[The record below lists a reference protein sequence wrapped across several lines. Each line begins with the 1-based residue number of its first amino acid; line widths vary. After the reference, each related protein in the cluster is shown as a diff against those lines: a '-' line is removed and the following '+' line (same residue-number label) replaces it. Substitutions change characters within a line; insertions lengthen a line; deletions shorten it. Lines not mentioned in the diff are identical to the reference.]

1 MIAYC
6 KELGGTKVSRYIH
19 LGTRK
24 LRSSKRIHEQ
34 REGAM
39 GVHILLADDDPDN
52 LSYLKNVLEDEGY
65 EALTARD
72 GVEGMEK
79 VRLERPQL
87 VLLDLM
93 MPNKSGIKMFQE
105 MKIDEEL
112 REIPVIIVTG
122 VSQATGVDFRDFAVR
137 PPGGEGDP
145 LVTTKGERRYSRPSG
160 YLEKAHR
167 ARGTHLSHQGGSG
180 KGRDWRP

>member
-6 KELGGTKVSRYIH
+6 TDSEGPRFFPHPSGCPKAEVISGP
-19 LGTRK
+19 
-24 LRSSKRIHEQ
+24 EDQ

-39 GVHILLADDDPDN
+39 GVRILVVDDDPDN
-52 LSYLKNVLEDEGY
+52 LSYLKDVLEDEGY

-79 VRLERPQL
+79 VRVERPQL

-105 MKIDEEL
+105 MKMDEEL

-122 VSQATGVDFRDFAVR
+122 VSQATGVDFRDFVVR
-137 PPGGEGDP
+137 LPGGGGDP
-145 LVTTKGERRYSRPSG
+145 SVTTKGESRYSRPSG
-160 YLEKAHR
+160 YLEKPIEPKELISLIR
-167 ARGTHLSHQGGSG
+167 EVLEREGTS
-180 KGRDWRP
+180 RP